1 MNALLATR
9 TGALE
14 AARLRLFALG
24 VPAARS
30 FGNAA
35 FSTFDNQPLGG
46 MKGFSEKERAVENA
60 FFSKEDEKLLR
71 KLLSKVKTVTDET
84 DKNGAAG
91 VEAKERSS
99 LQVGR

>member
-46 MKGFSEKERAVENA
+46 MKGFSEKERAVEVCA
-60 FFSKEDEKLLR
+60 KHLCLYFSYTFRFALDPVLVNKCL
-71 KLLSKVKTVTDET
+71 
-84 DKNGAAG
+84 
-91 VEAKERSS
+91 
-99 LQVGR
+99 